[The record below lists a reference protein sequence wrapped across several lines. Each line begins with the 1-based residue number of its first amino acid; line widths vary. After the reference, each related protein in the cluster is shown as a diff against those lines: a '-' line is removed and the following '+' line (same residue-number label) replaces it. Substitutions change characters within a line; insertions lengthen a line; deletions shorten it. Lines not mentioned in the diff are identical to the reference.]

1 MLFNK
6 LKEIVPVLFVVI
18 LSACTTT
25 TGGAERINQLDIP
38 SFEKTQIISVGASD
52 IRIINSYKNNIH
64 TGDYAKNFPVL
75 PYDVF
80 ENYFKNRFE
89 VTGEGQT
96 LYFVIEKASLFY
108 DRNVNDGGY
117 GANRDDDVYT
127 LDFTVRAISGGD
139 LDNPGREK
147 TVKTVKTLR
156 QRRDVLTRA
165 QRDNGQTDY
174 VARAI
179 AQFDQKFIHSLR
191 ENLNITVN
199 EKRIE

>member
-96 LYFVIEKASLFY
+96 L
-108 DRNVNDGGY
+108 
-117 GANRDDDVYT
+117 
-127 LDFTVRAISGGD
+127 
-139 LDNPGREK
+139 